1 LKEIAMRP
9 EATAPRSRW
18 IAYAKALAIFT
29 ILYNLV
35 EGLVSM
41 GFGWSDDS
49 LALFGFGADSFIEVF
64 SALLV
69 LWRLRVEDGVDDC
82 SDELIARERK
92 VTKGIGWLLLLLAAG
107 TLGGSLLQLKAK
119 GHPSTTLPGLIVSLA
134 SLGFMVFLWR
144 AKLAAA
150 KALDSRALEGD
161 AACSLAC
168 IQLSTILLLGSLI
181 FLVAPSLWWV
191 DSAAAL
197 LLALFIG
204 KEGWSMRRAASRE
217 DFDGGCG
224 CH

>member
-1 LKEIAMRP
+1 MKPDAS
-9 EATAPRSRW
+9 APRSRW

-69 LWRLRVEDGVDDC
+69 LWRLNADGRGGD
-82 SDELIARERK
+82 LIARERK
-92 VTKGIGWLLLLLAAG
+92 ATRAIGGSLLLLAAG
-107 TLGGSLLQLKAK
+107 TLGGALLQLEAK
-119 GHPSTTLPGLIVSLA
+119 GHPRTTVPGIVVSLA
-134 SLGFMVFLWR
+134 SLAFMVWLWR
-144 AKLAAA
+144 GKRAAA
-150 KALDSRALEGD
+150 AALDSRALEGD

-168 IQLSTILLLGSLI
+168 IQLSAILLLGSCL
-181 FLVAPSLWWV
+181 FRMAPRLWWV
-191 DSAAAL
+191 DSAAAG
-197 LLALFIG
+197 LLALFIAR
-204 KEGWSMRRAASRE
+204 EGWEMRRAANRE
-217 DFDGGCG
+217 DFEGGCG

>member
-1 LKEIAMRP
+1 MGPGPGASR
-9 EATAPRSRW
+9 EAW
-18 IAYAKALAIFT
+18 IRNAKALAWVT
-29 ILYNLV
+29 IVYNLV

-69 LWRLRVEDGVDDC
+69 LWRLQADECGED
-82 SDELIARERK
+82 LIARERR
-92 VTKGIGWLLLLLAAG
+92 TTRGIGWMLLLLAAG
-107 TLGGSLLQLKAK
+107 VVGGSLLQLKAAA
-119 GHPSTTLPGLIVSLA
+119 HPRTTLPGAIVSTA

-150 KALDSRALEGD
+150 KALDSRAVAGD

-168 IQLSTILLLGSLI
+168 IQLSVILFAGSLLFI
-181 FLVAPSLWWV
+181 AAPSLGWV

-197 LLALFIG
+197 ALAIFIA
-204 KEGWSMRRAASRE
+204 KEGWGMRSAAARE

>member
-1 LKEIAMRP
+1 MRP
-9 EATAPRSRW
+9 SSGAPQEAW
-18 IAYAKALAIFT
+18 IRYAKALAVFT

-49 LALFGFGADSFIEVF
+49 LSLFGFGADSFIEVF
-64 SALLV
+64 SALLI
-69 LWRLRVEDGVDDC
+69 LWRLRADGCGED
-82 SDELIARERK
+82 LIARERK
-92 VTKGIGWLLLLLAAG
+92 ATKGIGWMLLLLAAG
-107 TLGGSLLQLKAK
+107 VIGGSLLQLKAAA
-119 GHPSTTLPGLIVSLA
+119 HPSTTLPGVIVSLA

-150 KALDSRALEGD
+150 KALDSRAVAGD

-168 IQLSTILLLGSLI
+168 IQLSVILFAGSLLFI
-181 FLVAPSLWWV
+181 AAPSLWWA

-197 LLALFIG
+197 ALAFFIG
-204 KEGWSMRRAASRE
+204 KEGWEMRRAAMRE